1 MFSNNF
7 FISWKR
13 NDISTEAFLNMRYD
27 GTDCALMCTASERDV
42 STVILIIAK
51 YCICTD
57 NSAVL
62 FVLSLVFQIPGA
74 CHYGNFEKAF
84 LKRYCK

>member
-1 MFSNNF
+1 MVGQNVF

-42 STVILIIAK
+42 STVIRVIS
-51 YCICTD
+51 D
-57 NSAVL
+57 NIV
-62 FVLSLVFQIPGA
+62 FVKTIRLYYSTCRSSFRSQELVIMVTLRKHF
-74 CHYGNFEKAF
+74 
-84 LKRYCK
+84 